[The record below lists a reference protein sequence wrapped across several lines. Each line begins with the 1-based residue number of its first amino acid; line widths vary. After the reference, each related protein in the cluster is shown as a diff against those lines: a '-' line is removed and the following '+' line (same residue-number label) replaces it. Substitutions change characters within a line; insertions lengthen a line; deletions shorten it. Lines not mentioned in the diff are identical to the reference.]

1 MKTIKKTFIFTFSML
16 ITLSCFSQTNNAH
29 DYSQKSG
36 IEISKYDEKTIEDI
50 AVLCKTWGFLKF
62 HHPEILRGKYDWD
75 AELFRV
81 MPQIL
86 NAKSKKERNKILGQ
100 WITGLGDVILSDS
113 ILTITPEFVKM
124 APATDWIEDEKI
136 LGKDV
141 CKKLIRIK
149 NAKRDDIEDNKQ
161 VSFPWNGSAFFL
173 NENLYPELTTVDT
186 GFRLLGLFRFWN
198 VIEYYFAY
206 KYLIDDDW
214 ENILYEFIPQF
225 IDADDSI
232 LSFKLCALKLATR
245 IEDSHTRML
254 NPYKIPKGFEEDK
267 YIEDWLGKYMFPFEI
282 SFIEDKPVITDIY
295 STKIYTEYPFR
306 IGDVIHSV
314 NNEPVERIVERKLE
328 YTPAS
333 HYTGKLK
340 KIAMSLHR
348 SNDSIM
354 SITYER
360 NGTILS
366 DTLKAILV
374 SDVDVANRTRRDLPA
389 YRKLHNGISY
399 IYMGAT
405 RPYALPE
412 QLDESKGVII
422 DLRCY
427 PHKITNHWE
436 YYPLFPEPT
445 PFCNFT
451 NVSKL
456 YPGLFHYTGIVKT
469 GKENPDYFK
478 GKKVILINEQAQ
490 SAPEFMVMKY
500 KVAPN
505 TIVMGSK
512 TTGADGTYSFIGLPA
527 ETGLMFT
534 GVGVYYLDGAE
545 TQRVGLLP
553 DIEVKPTIKGIREG
567 RDELLEKAIEYILQD

>member
-1 MKTIKKTFIFTFSML
+1 MRIIKRTFIFTFSVL
-16 ITLSCFSQTNNAH
+16 WALSCFSQTGNAH
-29 DYSQKSG
+29 DYSKKSG
-36 IEISKYDEKTIEDI
+36 IEINNYDEKNVEDL
-50 AVLCKTWGFLKF
+50 AVLCKIWGFLKF
-62 HHPEILRGKYDWD
+62 HHPEILKGKYDWD
-75 AELFRV
+75 AELFHI
-81 MPQIL
+81 MPKIL
-86 NAKSKKERNKILGQ
+86 DSKSKRERNKILGQ
-100 WITGLGDVILSDS
+100 WVAGLGDVILSDS
-113 ILTITPEFVKM
+113 VLTITPELMKM
-124 APATDWIEDEKI
+124 APGTDWIEDGKN
-136 LGKDV
+136 LGSVSKQLM
-141 CKKLIRIK
+141 KIK
-149 NAKRDDIEDNKQ
+149 NARRDDIEDNKQ
-161 VSFPWNGSAFFL
+161 VSFPWGNSAFFL
-173 NENLYPELTTVDT
+173 NENLYPELETVDT

-198 VIEYYFAY
+198 AIEYYFAY
-206 KYLIDDDW
+206 KYLIDDGW

-254 NPYKIPKGFEEDK
+254 NPYKIPRGFEEDK

-282 SFIEDKPVITDIY
+282 SFVENKAVITDVY
-295 STKIYTEYPFR
+295 STKIYTRYPFL
-306 IGDVIHSV
+306 IGDVIYSI
-314 NNEPVERIVERKLE
+314 NDEPVERIVERKLE

-360 NGTILS
+360 NGHIIS

-389 YRKLHNGISY
+389 HQKLYNGISY
-399 IYMGAT
+399 IYTGAT

-412 QLDESKGVII
+412 QFDDSKGVII

-427 PHKITNHWE
+427 PHKLTNHSE
-436 YYPLFPEPT
+436 YYPLYPEPT

-451 NVSKL
+451 NVSRL
-456 YPGLFHYTGIVKT
+456 YPGLFRFTGIANT

-490 SAPEFMVMKY
+490 SHPEFMAMKY

-505 TIVMGSK
+505 TILMGSK
-512 TTGADGTYSFIGLPA
+512 TTGADGNYSFIGLPA

-534 GVGVYYLDGAE
+534 GLGVYYPDGSE
-545 TQRVGLLP
+545 TQRVGILP

-567 RDELLEKAIEYILQD
+567 RDELLEKAIEYILQDE